1 MAMVLKERQEWL
13 LVQEQELNRKEGT
26 IATSEDGLAAFKCA
40 LGRVCK
46 ERNAEHA
53 QTEAVQQDYLMRSR
67 ALTSKSKHSINLN
80 RMLEEC

>member
-53 QTEAVQQDYLMRSR
+53 QTEAV
-67 ALTSKSKHSINLN
+67 
-80 RMLEEC
+80 